1 MTAPKHQITEHDAA
15 AMLKAF
21 GKQVNEGRVFT
32 IQELQPI
39 LAYAA
44 VLVAQHQAEIEVM
57 AREITDLKHAAHPAA
72 PAHAAATASPSA
84 PAHAPAPA
92 PAPIP
97 MPRPATVPLKPAT

>member
-1 MTAPKHQITEHDAA
+1 MTTPRHQITEHNAA

-32 IQELQPI
+32 VDELQPI

-44 VLVAQHQAEIEVM
+44 VLVARHQDEIEVM
-57 AREITDLKHAAHPAA
+57 AREITDLKHAAH
-72 PAHAAATASPSA
+72 TASPTSA
-84 PAHAPAPA
+84 AALHGSASAPA

-97 MPRPATVPLKPAT
+97 MPRPATVPLKPQ